1 MDISGISNAN
11 VMSQAAFH
19 VSGRNAPQYLDW
31 NSLRG
36 DDAAMLAAAK
46 EFEAYFIHMMFRA
59 MRTTVDS
66 SRGILPQT
74 QTEEI
79 FRDMIDEET
88 ARNMAQSGGVGL
100 AQQIFRQMTAGRNF
114 VQEALITAGYYGTS
128 EVEAETEAEI
138 VAELE

>member
-11 VMSQAAFH
+11 MMNHAAFH
-19 VSGRNAPQYLDW
+19 VSNRNAPQYVDW
-31 NSLRG
+31 NNLRG
-36 DDAAMLAAAK
+36 DDAALLAAAK

-79 FRDMIDEET
+79 FRDMLDEET
-88 ARNMAQSGGVGL
+88 ARNMAQNGGIGF
-100 AQQIFRQMTAGRNF
+100 AQQIFRQMTAGRNL
-114 VQEALITAGYYGTS
+114 VQEALTTAGYYGTS
-128 EVEAETEAEI
+128 EIEAE
-138 VAELE
+138 